1 MLDRYRLRT
10 IWFLA
15 LPIIGGQMSQ
25 NLLNLVDMAMAGVL
39 GPYAVAAVGLG
50 GFVNFTAGAVVIGL
64 SSGVQAMA
72 ARRKGEGRESAMA
85 VPLNGGLLLAL
96 AIGIPTSAVVF
107 WTASDF
113 FPLINGDPEVY
124 ELGIPY
130 IQMRIIAMT
139 ALGMNFAFRGY
150 WNAINRSMVYLRTLL
165 VMHAV
170 NIFLNYVL
178 IFGKLGFPEMGVAG
192 AGLGSAIATFVGC
205 AYYFSQGL
213 TLAKPHG
220 FFRGLPDR
228 ATMATMVRLS
238 IPSCIQQLFFSLGF
252 LTLFWIIGRVGTL
265 EVAAANVLINIVL
278 VAILPGNGLGLA
290 AASLVGQS
298 LGAGNPRDAHQ
309 WGWDVVKVAT
319 LLLACIGLP
328 MVVAPDFILGAFLHD
343 PVTLNLARLPLQIT
357 GVGVL
362 ADAAGIVLL
371 NALLGAGAAR
381 QVMVMSVLLQWLVFL
396 PATWLVG
403 PVLGWGLVGVWSCFI
418 GYRALQ
424 AVALIVMWEK
434 RHWTD
439 IKV

>member
-1 MLDRYRLRT
+1 MLDRYRLRI

-72 ARRKGEGRESAMA
+72 ARRKGEGRESVMA

-96 AIGIPTSAVVF
+96 AIGVPTSAAVL

-113 FPLINGDPEVY
+113 FPLVNSDPEVY
-124 ELGIPY
+124 ELGVPY

-205 AYYFSQGL
+205 GYYFAQGL

-220 FFRGLPDR
+220 FFHGLPDR

-298 LGAGNPRDAHQ
+298 LGAGKPHDAHQ

-328 MVVAPDFILGAFLHD
+328 MVVAPDIILGAFLHD
-343 PVTLNLARLPLQIT
+343 PATLNLARLPLQIT

-396 PATWLVG
+396 PAAWLVG

-424 AVALIVMWEK
+424 AVALVVMWEK